1 MNHTAIGSD
10 GLRAL
15 TRHVQSRCGSG
26 CQQAR
31 AFAHNDKAVESL
43 DLRRSLLVLAANF
56 DTATI
61 EHFAVAL
68 TLGIDSRH
76 GFARHIQHGIA
87 AQPDRTI
94 VSFEVAHVLA
104 TSTQTIDTDLAAR
117 GSQGA
122 IHRNLT
128 AALQ

>member
-1 MNHTAIGSD
+1 MNHTAIRSD

-26 CQQAR
+26 CQQAL
-31 AFAHNDKAVESL
+31 AFAHNDTAVGSL
-43 DLRRSLLVLAANF
+43 DLRCSLLILAANF

-61 EHFAVAL
+61 EHLAVAL
-68 TLGIDSRH
+68 TLGIGSRH

-87 AQPDRTI
+87 APPARTV

-104 TSTQTIDTDLAAR
+104 TSTQT
-117 GSQGA
+117 
-122 IHRNLT
+122 
-128 AALQ
+128 